1 MSGWDDD
8 KRGQDMRAIPHEEVK
23 SYIDYGMRVQRY
35 DGYDPATQECFKT
48 FVISA
53 GSYDGE
59 YIDLFD
65 LQEWFD
71 KNRTWIDMLRQKV
84 QE

>member
-1 MSGWDDD
+1 MSGWSED
-8 KRGQDMRAIPHEEVK
+8 KRCEDIRAIPHDEVK
-23 SYIDYGMRVQRY
+23 SYIDYGMSVIRY
-35 DGYDPATQECFKT
+35 DGYDPTTKKRFKT
-48 FVISA
+48 FAIRA

-59 YIDLFD
+59 NIDLFD

-71 KNRTWIDMLRQKV
+71 KNRTWIDTLRQEA